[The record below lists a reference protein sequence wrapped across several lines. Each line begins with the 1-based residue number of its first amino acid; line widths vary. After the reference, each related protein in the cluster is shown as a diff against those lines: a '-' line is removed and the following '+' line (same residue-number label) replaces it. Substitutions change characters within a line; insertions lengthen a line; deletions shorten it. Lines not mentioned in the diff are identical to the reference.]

1 MRGDHAVISDDL
13 ILEELIEKLE
23 RTTYRERDTGL
34 IIRTEDFLLNRQ
46 KDTILA
52 KVVVVEGRA
61 QSFYIVMN
69 KKEGELTMR
78 IDPTT
83 DPEKT
88 EGVETALALVRKQ
101 VIKTDPDSLAIVRTN
116 IGRALQKLF

>member
-1 MRGDHAVISDDL
+1 VRGDHAVISDDL